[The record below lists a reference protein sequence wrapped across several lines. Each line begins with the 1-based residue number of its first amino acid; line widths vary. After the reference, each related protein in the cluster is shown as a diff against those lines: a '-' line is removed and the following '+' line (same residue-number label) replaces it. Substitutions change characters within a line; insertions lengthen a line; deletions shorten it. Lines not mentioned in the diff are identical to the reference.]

1 MLPRGQEGPP
11 VSPVSSASSRR
22 PAPGSSF
29 PAGSSRVTSP
39 RGNGTG
45 GPAPP
50 APARPWQT
58 PPPRRGCSTT
68 SRLAIRPSNSR
79 ALSRR
84 TLTMIPSYTVCWE
97 TISSFNS
104 IGWYLDFSGMCG
116 GLFPRGGGA
125 PPGNPMM
132 LRIIAYFR
140 PAANFFSHWQPLHLP
155 QAPGCYNGE
164 HPFHPQE
171 VPMTISAIDTGSV
184 LYFSTTSFPR
194 SVR

>member
-1 MLPRGQEGPP
+1 MLPRGRKVPG

-22 PAPGSSF
+22 PLARGSSPGSASRRQLQGHLAQGVTELADQRH
-29 PAGSSRVTSP
+29 PALPVHGKHRH
-39 RGNGTG
+39 
-45 GPAPP
+45 PA
-50 APARPWQT
+50 
-58 PPPRRGCSTT
+58 GCSTT

-125 PPGNPMM
+125 PPGRASPMM

-155 QAPGCYNGE
+155 QAPGC
-164 HPFHPQE
+164 FI
-171 VPMTISAIDTGSV
+171 MGSIH
-184 LYFSTTSFPR
+184 STLRRYP
-194 SVR
+194 